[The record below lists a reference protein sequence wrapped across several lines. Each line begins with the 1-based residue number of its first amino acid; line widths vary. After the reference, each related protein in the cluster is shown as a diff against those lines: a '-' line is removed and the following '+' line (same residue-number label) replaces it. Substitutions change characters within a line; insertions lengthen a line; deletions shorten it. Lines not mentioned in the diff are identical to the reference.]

1 MPVAINTFVIL
12 GGLMNEDNVVAT
24 LKQNAMIKRRFTD
37 VWVEKVSDL
46 DYGLVD
52 HLCLRGK
59 NFTIRVRFPV
69 EGKDHYYSK
78 VTEEMFVATV
88 LEICENCYKQRRE
101 LKEDFYIT
109 DIENNHNIRLKLS
122 SQNLDFEIDK
132 DLIVGT
138 FLDFNVVLQIVCVTE
153 NSIHRTSIP
162 VSYIDG
168 LGLDKQDLIEKAIGY
183 STANGFSLRRL
194 TDALKEA
201 GKPVDTFDN
210 SEVYV
215 LTLND
220 SLSYSSVI
228 LMCNS
233 ILQAVRDRLHEN
245 FYVLPCSQYELI
257 IMPESEGNEFGIA
270 YMEASIYTANQNVVT
285 PKEFLSNSLYYFDGS
300 LLVVR

>member
-12 GGLMNEDNVVAT
+12 GGLMNKDNVVAT

-52 HLCLRGK
+52 HLCLQGK
-59 NFTIRVRFPV
+59 NFTVKMRFPV
-69 EGKDHYYSK
+69 EGKDPYYSEI
-78 VTEEMFVATV
+78 TEETFVTAV
-88 LEICENCYKQRRE
+88 LEACGTFYQQRHE
-101 LKEDFYIT
+101 LKKRFYIT

-138 FLDFNVVLQIVCVTE
+138 FLDFNIIMQVVCETE
-153 NSIHRTSIP
+153 NSIHRTPIS
-162 VSYIDG
+162 VNYIEAAG
-168 LGLDKQDLIEKAIGY
+168 LNKQDLIEKAISY
-183 STANGFSLRRL
+183 SIANGYSLRRL

-201 GKPVDTFDN
+201 GKQVDTSDK

-220 SLSYSSVI
+220 SLSYSSVV

-233 ILQAVRDRLHEN
+233 ILQAVRDRLYEN

-270 YMEASIYTANQNVVT
+270 YM
-285 PKEFLSNSLYYFDGS
+285 
-300 LLVVR
+300 